1 MGIAKKDKG
10 LKETEALNDTSD
22 QMDLIDIFR
31 ILYFRAA
38 EYIFFSS
45 SHGIFSRIDHM
56 LGHKTSINKFKKIG
70 LMLSIFDHND
80 MKEISYKNKTEKQH
94 MEARKHATKQ

>member
-38 EYIFFSS
+38 EDIFFSS

-56 LGHKTSINKFKKIG
+56 LGHKTSINKFKK
-70 LMLSIFDHND
+70 
-80 MKEISYKNKTEKQH
+80 
-94 MEARKHATKQ
+94 